1 MKIFRILILASLIS
15 TQSFG
20 DDKGSNKFKFS
31 KVMAIPDLTFLD
43 EVYTGLDI
51 LEQMDFEPLKNKNIA
66 ILSNHT
72 SVNRNGKHLFD
83 LLKESGKINV
93 KYLFAMEHGVWGID
107 DKRSKMIGRDQV
119 DPVHNAPIIDL
130 FNTYS
135 VSYTH
140 LTLPTKA

>member
-1 MKIFRILILASLIS
+1 
-15 TQSFG
+15 
-20 DDKGSNKFKFS
+20 
-31 KVMAIPDLTFLD
+31 MAIPDLTFLD

-93 KYLFAMEHGVWGID
+93 NYLFAMEHGVWGID
-107 DKRSKMIGRDQV
+107 DKRSK
-119 DPVHNAPIIDL
+119 IDRQR
-130 FNTYS
+130 S
-135 VSYTH
+135 S
-140 LTLPTKA
+140 

>member
-1 MKIFRILILASLIS
+1 MKIFRFLILATLIF

-20 DDKGSNKFKFS
+20 DDNVNNKFEFS

-83 LLKESGKINV
+83 LLKESGKMNV
-93 KYLFAMEHGVWGID
+93 NYLFAM
-107 DKRSKMIGRDQV
+107 
-119 DPVHNAPIIDL
+119 
-130 FNTYS
+130 
-135 VSYTH
+135 
-140 LTLPTKA
+140 